1 MNVITGIR
9 HAVGCIACRFRLFR
23 LFCEFRDRK
32 YDMRT
37 SFNFA
42 RNRAREMRGLK

>member
-1 MNVITGIR
+1 MKILYGVSQVI
-9 HAVGCIACRFRLFR
+9 GCIACRFRLFR
-23 LFCEFRDRK
+23 LFCEFRERN

-42 RNRAREMRGLK
+42 RQRQRETRGLK

>member
-1 MNVITGIR
+1 MKILSGIR
-9 HAVGCIACRFRLFR
+9 QVIGCIACRFRLFR
-23 LFCEFRDRK
+23 FFCEFRQRN
-32 YDMRT
+32 YDVRT

>member
-1 MNVITGIR
+1 MKVLFGVSQVI
-9 HAVGCIACRFRLFR
+9 GCIACKFRLFR
-23 LFCEFRDRK
+23 LFREFRERN

-42 RNRAREMRGLK
+42 RDRQREKRGVK